1 MRCDANTFDGTPQQ
15 VARRLLGHSLVR
27 KIHGQR
33 LSGIIVEVEAYLS
46 QNDPASHSAIGRKN
60 RNASMFGPA
69 GLLYV
74 YTIHTRHCLNVVTE
88 PEGTGSAVL
97 IRAIE
102 PIEGIQWMSEHR
114 NRPAFDQ
121 RSSHPK
127 SITQQS
133 KTTSLL
139 RELSSGPGRLCEA
152 LQVDLKQDGL
162 DLLTSDQVWIEQPS
176 QAVID
181 RQWKAV
187 ESNRIGISKGVELG
201 LRWFIDGH
209 QLVSGCARQHSQGR
223 HWRFGAA

>member
-1 MRCDANTFDGTPQQ
+1 MRCDADFFAGTPQQ

-27 KIHGQR
+27 QIHGQR

-60 RNASMFGPA
+60 RNASMFGSA
-69 GLLYV
+69 GRLYV

-88 PEGTGSAVL
+88 PDGIGSAVL

-102 PIEGIQWMSEHR
+102 PIEGIQSMSSHR
-114 NRPAFDQ
+114 KRPTFDQ
-121 RSSHPK
+121 RSRPQK
-127 SITQQS
+127 SMTQPS
-133 KTTSLL
+133 MPTNLL

-162 DLLTSDQVWIEQPS
+162 DLLTSDQVWIEQPL
-176 QAVID
+176 QAVIN
-181 RQWKAV
+181 RQWNTV

-209 QLVSGCARQHSQGR
+209 QLVSGCARQHTQGR
-223 HWRFGAA
+223 HWRFVEA